1 MFNETTGGFFV
12 VYEKLVCVYCL
23 YYYVIINQSVW
34 LAQEIIFSVLLS
46 PTELVSLLEYLATKR
61 QIFVSRVG
69 AYQNRAQMTDIGLI
83 FIRLRERQLHIN
95 ANVAPDVLNVNI
107 ACFAKFV
114 EESDNISILYDTGLR
129 ISMLYSQRC
138 P

>member
-1 MFNETTGGFFV
+1 M
-12 VYEKLVCVYCL
+12 
-23 YYYVIINQSVW
+23 
-34 LAQEIIFSVLLS
+34 
-46 PTELVSLLEYLATKR
+46 LEYLATKR